1 MTNKL
6 INRWPLLLAFAMG
19 VSSQVLADG
28 NMPYAASAP
37 APAGTD
43 LRQVGTPLAP
53 LVVDANANVVSIA
66 KSRADGSPDNND
78 IQNVPKS
85 VVSNLGQP
93 ADPVQTNQTIVIKPG
108 VNTLIPVSIGQT
120 NRIVTPFERPVVQTL
135 SSAETKIFQN
145 VIYIS
150 PGDKNPVAVY
160 ITEKD
165 DESAAI
171 SLTLLPQ
178 KIPPIQ
184 ANLVI
189 SAPINAGLSGIHSVD
204 GTTAFTAKAK
214 QFEQAQPYME
224 TIKVIMRSLALGEVP
239 QGYSIGK
246 LLSGS
251 AIPSCHLSGFE
262 FDFKNAQLIKGHDYN
277 AIVATVRNISGQTLQ
292 FDEMACTHPLLA
304 ATAVWPKNVLEPGER
319 TELYVATRSAN
330 NIVRA
335 SKRPSL
341 LDN

>member
-1 MTNKL
+1 MTVNKL
-6 INRWPLLLAFAMG
+6 HYWPLLCVIAMG
-19 VSSQVLADG
+19 TCSQSQAEST
-28 NMPYAASAP
+28 MPFAASVMK
-37 APAGTD
+37 PAGIQ
-43 LRQVGTPLAP
+43 LQQAGTPIGP
-53 LVVDANANVVSIA
+53 VVLDSSANVVEIA
-66 KSRADGSPDNND
+66 KSKTSGAVVNKD
-78 IQNVPKS
+78 IQNVPS
-85 VVSNLGQP
+85 TITNNLGKP
-93 ADPVQTNQTIVIKPG
+93 ASDVQTNQTIVIKPG
-108 VNTLIPVSIGQT
+108 VNTLVPVSIGQT
-120 NRIVTPFERPVVQTL
+120 NRIVTPFSRPVVQTL
-135 SSAETKIFQN
+135 SQAETKIIQN

-150 PGDKNPVAVY
+150 PGDNKPVALYV
-160 ITEKD
+160 TEKD

-178 KIPPIQ
+178 RIPPIQ

-189 SAPINAGLSGIHSVD
+189 SSPIND
-204 GTTAFTAKAK
+204 GSSEGNPLEPTTAFTAKAK

-239 QGYSIGK
+239 QGYSMGK
-246 LLSGS
+246 VHNGY
-251 AIPSCHLSGFE
+251 AIPSCHLNGFE
-262 FDFKNAQLIKGHDYN
+262 FDFSRAQIIKGHDYS
-277 AIVATVRNISGQTLQ
+277 AIVAIVRNVSGRTLQ

-304 ATAVWPKNVLEPGER
+304 ATAVWPKNVLEPGEQ